1 MRKTLAAA
9 VALGLFALAAPASA
23 ATVYDLNLDGT
34 TGSALPAGNYGTV
47 SVTNTGGTLLSFDV
61 KLTLANL
68 YFNQST
74 SFDAF
79 NMLLTGTVGAIN
91 ITTPASGF
99 TSLGLGDYTA
109 PSIVTNGD
117 PTHFNYA
124 ISCSNAECGGGGSGL
139 IKELIFNVT
148 GTGLG
153 IGGIS
158 NTKGSF
164 SGDTIFFAADIADRA
179 NLDRV
184 ITGNIGA
191 TLGTVPEPST
201 WAMFILGFGLIG
213 TMLRVARSRQGA
225 ALTA

>member
-9 VALGLFALAAPASA
+9 AIIGFTAFAIPASA
-23 ATVYDLNLDGT
+23 ATVYNLNLDGT
-34 TGSALPAGNYGTV
+34 TGSALGAGPYGTV

-61 KLTLANL
+61 LLTLPNL

-74 SFDAF
+74 AFHAFD
-79 NMLLTGTVGAIN
+79 MLLTGTVGTIN

-99 TSLGLGDYTA
+99 TSVGLGDYTA

-124 ISCSNAECGGGGSGL
+124 IDCSAAECGGGGSGL
-139 IKELIFNVT
+139 IKELVFNVT

-158 NTKGSF
+158 DTKGSF
-164 SGDTIFFAADIADRA
+164 SGDTIYFAADIADRA
-179 NLDRV
+179 NLDKV

-191 TLGTVPEPST
+191 TLGTVPEPAT
-201 WAMFILGFGLIG
+201 WAMFILGFGFIG
-213 TMLRVARSRQGA
+213 TMLRMARAKQGA
-225 ALTA
+225 SLTA